1 VLTCFIVKVPKD
13 MSKARL
19 VKKEDINPEL
29 LQPKRK
35 AQKARRRQKP
45 VRSAV
50 EVTTEWI
57 TSQRNERPSARQA
70 FEALFAKTEPQSA

>member
-1 VLTCFIVKVPKD
+1 MLTRFIVKVPNV

-19 VKKEDINPEL
+19 VKKEDISPEM

-35 AQKARRRQKP
+35 AQKARHRQKP
-45 VRSAV
+45 VRNAV

-57 TSQRNERPSARQA
+57 SKQRSERPSARQA
-70 FEALFAKTEPQSA
+70 FEALFSKTEPQSA